1 MSLEL
6 EDLESR
12 VISTIDSLACKNDS
26 EHLLMNKQL
35 AKLGGGGI
43 MPNENK
49 IQPQYY
55 QGSAMADYVSNFDLN
70 FDLGNVVKY
79 VSRAGKK
86 NGELAIED
94 LKKAQWYL
102 NHALDCFQKE
112 AEFNL
117 KPPFDD

>member
-1 MSLEL
+1 MKIKF
-6 EDLESR
+6 SR
-12 VISTIDSLACKNDS
+12 NIIKAPRWL
-26 EHLLMNKQL
+26 
-35 AKLGGGGI
+35 
-43 MPNENK
+43 
-49 IQPQYY
+49 
-55 QGSAMADYVSNFDLN
+55 VSNFDLN

-117 KPPFDD
+117 KPPFED